1 VQLENSF
8 TVPVPVDEAWRV
20 LLDIERI
27 APCMPGA
34 ALDSVDGDDF
44 TGRVK
49 VKLGP
54 INLTYQGKASFTEKD
69 EAAHRAVIDAR
80 GKDQRGNGTA
90 TATITA
96 NLAAEGA
103 ITRVNVL
110 TDLNI
115 TGRPAQFGRGVMTDV
130 GNKLLGQFADKLAAQ
145 LGAGDAQG
153 DADRAESAAQKAA
166 ATATGAVEEI
176 AASAEQAAGDGTA
189 VKKAAAAT
197 KKAAAAATDKV
208 SATSTVESATSTA
221 GTATSTAGTATST
234 AGTATSTAGT
244 ATSTA
249 GSATSAPAKKAPPA
263 TPAKKAPPAKAGKAA
278 PGKTGAAEA
287 APVESAPVTATAGPA
302 DSAPA
307 AADIAPAATDIAPA
321 TKAPSGPP
329 SGTTAPPRKAAS
341 GAPVRTV
348 PSTGPAT
355 VTAPAASPPPP
366 VAEAEPIDLLEIAG
380 GAAMA
385 RYAAPVAGVVA
396 TVLVVA
402 FLVRRRRHRR

>member
-8 TVPVPVDEAWRV
+8 TVPVPIDEAWRV

-34 ALDSVDGDDF
+34 ALDSVSGDDF

-54 INLTYQGKASFTEKD
+54 INLTYQGKASFVEKD

-90 TATITA
+90 AATITA
-96 NLAAEGA
+96 KLAAEGST
-103 ITRVNVL
+103 TRVDVL

-145 LGAGDAQG
+145 LGEGDARGDAQRAG
-153 DADRAESAAQKAA
+153 AAADEGPVAKVA

-176 AASAEQAAGDGTA
+176 AGSVEQIPGDGAAAAT

-197 KKAAAAATDKV
+197 KKAAAGATEKV
-208 SATSTVESATSTA
+208 STTSPVEAPKAAPAKTTPVKVVPSPVPAAEKTA
-221 GTATSTAGTATST
+221 PARES
-234 AGTATSTAGT
+234 
-244 ATSTA
+244 
-249 GSATSAPAKKAPPA
+249 SAPA
-263 TPAKKAPPAKAGKAA
+263 TAA
-278 PGKTGAAEA
+278 
-287 APVESAPVTATAGPA
+287 
-302 DSAPA
+302 
-307 AADIAPAATDIAPA
+307 
-321 TKAPSGPP
+321 KAPSGPP
-329 SGTTAPPRKAAS
+329 TGPSGPPRKAPS
-341 GAPVRTV
+341 GSPVRSV
-348 PSTGPAT
+348 PSSGPT
-355 VTAPAASPPPP
+355 PTTTTTSTSTPPSRPRP
-366 VAEAEPIDLLEIAG
+366 VVDPEPIDLLEVAG

-385 RYAAPVAGVVA
+385 RYAAPAAGVA
-396 TVLVVA
+396 AALLVVVL
-402 FLVRRRRHRR
+402 LVRRGRRRRR